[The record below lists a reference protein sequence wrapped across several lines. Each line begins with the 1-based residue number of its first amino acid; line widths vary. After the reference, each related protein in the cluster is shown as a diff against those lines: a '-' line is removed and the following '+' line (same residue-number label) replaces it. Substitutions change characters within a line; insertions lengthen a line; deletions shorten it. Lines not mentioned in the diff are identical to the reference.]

1 MRRLIT
7 LLAVVLAG
15 CATHGTNSL
24 QYKQPGHAAI
34 VNEAIVPAP
43 FERVWDALVREL
55 AKAFYVINT
64 IDKQSR
70 LINVTFNA
78 TEPGQF
84 VDCGR
89 SERKFSDGEIAQTF
103 EYDLASHATFKV
115 ASPPHEQP
123 MFTSRWA
130 QITREPT
137 LEGRANIY
145 VEPLDADPPRTAV
158 TVNARYMLT
167 VKVKAEG
174 FSRNAFGTVH
184 SRGALPEDST
194 TFSFHTKTV
203 AVKDETNPILP
214 PVMCVPKGRIE
225 ADVLAIVK
233 NVRAP
238 VAVAAPL
245 PGATPT
251 TAPAAD

>member
-1 MRRLIT
+1 MRRLIA

-43 FERVWDALVREL
+43 FERVWDVLVREL

-78 TEPGQF
+78 SEPGQF

-89 SERKFSDGEIAQTF
+89 SERKFSDGEIAQAF
-103 EYDLASHATFKV
+103 EYDLASHSTFRV

-145 VEPLDADPPRTAV
+145 IEPLEADPPRTAV
-158 TVNARYMLT
+158 IVNARYLLT
-167 VKVKAEG
+167 VKVRGER
-174 FSRNAFGTVH
+174 FSRNVLGTVH

-194 TFSFHTKTV
+194 SFSFHTKTV
-203 AVKDETNPILP
+203 AVKDETNPVLP
-214 PVMCVPKGRIE
+214 PVMCVPKGRLE

-238 VAVAAPL
+238 VATPL
-245 PGATPT
+245 PVATPT
-251 TAPAAD
+251 TAPTAE